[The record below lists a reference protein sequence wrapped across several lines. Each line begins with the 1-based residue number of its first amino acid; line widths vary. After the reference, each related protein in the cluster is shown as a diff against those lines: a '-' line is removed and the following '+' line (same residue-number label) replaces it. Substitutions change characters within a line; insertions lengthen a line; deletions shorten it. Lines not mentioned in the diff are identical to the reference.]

1 VTVRGE
7 PIVVRELEERVLA
20 LSGAEARFLS
30 RHHGC
35 HLDLRPLP
43 DTDGHWLLRPVN
55 CCGVISLPGGRAL
68 FVEPKASIANLWR
81 LVTGAWDLVELGEAR
96 VGMATAPDMLTY
108 LAEVFVRG
116 CDSICAQGL
125 LRGYRTCTDDLS
137 AVRGR
142 IDIAGNLRRNVAF
155 RHRLACR
162 FDELTSDVPE
172 NRILLYALS
181 RLASARSWRGEVRG
195 MVHRCLAHMSPVTLT
210 PATDADF
217 AALRFTS
224 MNRRYRTPLTLA
236 QLLIRAL
243 GATHLPGS
251 CELPPLLLDMP
262 AVFERFVRGLLRD
275 ALLPMGLRVHH
286 RSHSMALDDAG
297 RVKLIPDVLVTRHG
311 TPLCVVDAKYKLGVG
326 ADAAG
331 PASADV
337 YQMLAYCV
345 GYGVR
350 DAALVYPERVF
361 AGGGGFATG
370 SFHRMGGS
378 GSPEPLRVSRDGTTL
393 RIHTIGLDLSGDR
406 ASFDG
411 ECERLCS
418 TIAALADAQGA
429 RTSAAKQETT

>member
-1 VTVRGE
+1 VTVRAE
-7 PIVVRELEERVLA
+7 PIVVRELEERVLV
-20 LSGAEARFLS
+20 LSEAEARFLS
-30 RHHGC
+30 RHHAH

-43 DTDGHWLLRPVN
+43 GADGHWLLRPVN

-81 LVTGAWDLVELGEAR
+81 LLLGAWDLTELGEAR
-96 VGMATAPDMLTY
+96 VGLATAPEMLGY

-116 CDSICAQGL
+116 CDSICTQGL
-125 LRGYRTCTDDLS
+125 LRGYQTRADDLS

-142 IDIAGNLRRNVAF
+142 LDVAGNLRRNVAS

-162 FDELTSDVPE
+162 FDEFTADVPE
-172 NRILLYALS
+172 NRIMLYALS
-181 RLASARSWRGEVRG
+181 HLAGIRSWRSELRG
-195 MVHRCLAHMSPVTLT
+195 MVQRCLAQLSSVTLT
-210 PATDADF
+210 PATDAHF

-224 MNRRYRTPLTLA
+224 LNRHYRVPLALA
-236 QLLIRAL
+236 QLLIRAQ

-262 AVFERFVRGLLRD
+262 VVFERFVRGLLRD
-275 ALLPMGLRVHH
+275 ALSPMGLRVRH

-326 ADAAG
+326 TDADGPG

-350 DAALVYPERVF
+350 DAALVYPERLTPD
-361 AGGGGFATG
+361 ALPLTG
-370 SFHRMGGS
+370 SFHRMGGPA
-378 GSPEPLRVSRDGTTL
+378 SPEPLRVSRDGMSL

-406 ASFDG
+406 QSFDR

-418 TIAALADAQGA
+418 TVVALADAE
-429 RTSAAKQETT
+429 RFT